1 VSGGADVVDARQ
13 TRALVAFG
21 AFATVVLGV
30 CFALYHLFDFHVFW
44 QASRHILDGRSPYPR
59 LESIADDKRTYYVY
73 PPLLALLTTP
83 LGVLPFPLAGVIF
96 SALLIA
102 CVPLTLRL
110 LGVTDRSCLVICF
123 VWMTTLQAIAIGTVA
138 PLLALGVAAAWRFR
152 DRRVPA
158 ALAVAAVVCTKL
170 FLWPLAVWLV
180 ATRRLWTAAAAVAGA
195 VLLALTSW
203 AAIGFAGLG
212 GYHDLL
218 HRLTEVEQWRAF
230 SLGALAHGLGL
241 PSAVG
246 LAAVLVVGGGALVAV
261 VVLAGRP
268 DGDRRSLAAAIG
280 AALALSPIV
289 WLHYFFLLIV
299 PIGLAR
305 RTLSRLWL
313 APMLLWWPAPH
324 SAGSPLLIAWVLA
337 AGAGILV
344 VASRLESPDTARVSP
359 EPVTWGLITSTR
371 DYPAQP

>member
-1 VSGGADVVDARQ
+1 VSARADAAAASQ
-13 TRALVAFG
+13 KRALVAFG
-21 AFATVVLGV
+21 AFATLVLGV

-44 QASRHILDGRSPYPR
+44 QASRHVLDGRTPYPR
-59 LESIADDKRTYYVY
+59 LESIASDKRTYYVY

-83 LGVLPFPLAGVIF
+83 LGVLPFPVAGVIF

-110 LGVTDRSCLVICF
+110 LGVTDRSCLVVCF
-123 VWMTTLQAIAIGTVA
+123 VWMTTLQAIAIGTVG
-138 PLLALGVAAAWRFR
+138 PLLALGVAAGWRFR
-152 DRRVPA
+152 DRRPVA
-158 ALAVAAVVCTKL
+158 ALAVAVVVCTKL

-180 ATRRLWTAAAAVAGA
+180 ATRRLWTAAAAVVVG

-212 GYHDLL
+212 GYRDLL

-230 SLGALAHGLGL
+230 SLGALAHALDL
-241 PSAVG
+241 PPAVG
-246 LAAVLVVGGGALVAV
+246 LAAVLVVGGGALAAT

-324 SAGSPLLIAWVLA
+324 SGGSPLLIAWILA

-344 VASRLESPDTARVSP
+344 AASRPDIAGAARVSP
-359 EPVTWGLITSTR
+359 EPVTWSLITSTR